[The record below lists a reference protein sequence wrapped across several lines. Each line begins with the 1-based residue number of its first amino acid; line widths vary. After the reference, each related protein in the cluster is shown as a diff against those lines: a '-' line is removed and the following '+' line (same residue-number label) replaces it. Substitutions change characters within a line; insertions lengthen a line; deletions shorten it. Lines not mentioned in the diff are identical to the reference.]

1 MNKIIKNTLDSIKGA
16 QTISKNECDYVEKL
30 EHTITRDF
38 HTVLTELDGL
48 SDRLKELLLRANKLN
63 IEDKYLIDKAS
74 EKLKET
80 AKFTKRMEKEL
91 SKKKRKSTK
100 FRDLHSKYCLLS
112 EAVKTKSLLKGYI
125 NQLNRYM

>member
-16 QTISKNECDYVEKL
+16 QTISKTEYEYVEKL
-30 EHTITRDF
+30 EHAISRDF
-38 HTVLTELDGL
+38 YTILTELDSL
-48 SDRLKELLLRANKLN
+48 SDRLKELLLRANKLD

-80 AKFTKRMEKEL
+80 AKFTKKMEKEL

-100 FRDLHSKYCLLS
+100 FRDLHSRYCLLS